1 MSDAIETVR
10 ELLRA
15 HREGFLLVV
24 TGAGISLASGIPTFR
39 GTDEDAIW
47 SKDVTELGT
56 HHFFRSDPAGSWR
69 WYLKRFENLAG
80 AAPNAGHRALVELE
94 RWQRARGEFLL
105 VTQNID
111 ALHSAAGSE
120 ELVEVHGRAD
130 RVRCGSEG
138 CEFGAPQGWIPR
150 AEIDQETFL
159 ADPKA
164 ETVPRCPSCGDFL
177 RQHVLWF
184 DETYQGHEHYQWS
197 RVVNAAMRADLVLL
211 VGTSCSVGV
220 TELVLQRAR
229 INRSPVVLVDPGPL
243 QRGPV
248 KLKQVR
254 VGAEEFLPDLVASLS
269 APDE

>member
-1 MSDAIETVR
+1 MSDAIQTAS

-15 HREGFLLVV
+15 HREGLLLVV

-47 SKDVTELGT
+47 SRDVTELGT
-56 HHFFRSDPAGSWR
+56 HHFFRSDPTGSWR

-94 RWQRARGEFLL
+94 RWQRAQGEFLL

-111 ALHSAAGSE
+111 ALHAAAGSE

-130 RVRCGSEG
+130 RVRCGREG
-138 CEFGAPQGWIPR
+138 CELGAPRGWIPR

-159 ADPKA
+159 ADPRP

-184 DETYQGHEHYQWS
+184 DETYQGHEHYQWE
-197 RVVNAAMRADLVLL
+197 RVVAAAMRADLVLL

-220 TELVLQRAR
+220 TELVLQGAR
-229 INRSPVVLVDPGPL
+229 RNRTPVILVDPGPL

-248 KLKQVR
+248 KLQQIR
-254 VGAEEFLPDLVASLS
+254 VGAEEFLPALLESLL
-269 APDE
+269 